1 MRTEGPNFVRRKSD
15 RRLLQLM
22 LLGRTCTCACAPSA
36 CGGGAG
42 LCASEPNLAK
52 HRFPKPIVARTC
64 VGRLFLSREALIK
77 VLVSP
82 VVPPPGGTL
91 LLIVPCL

>member
-1 MRTEGPNFVRRKSD
+1 MHLRMRAVSLRGPV
-15 RRLLQLM
+15 LL
-22 LLGRTCTCACAPSA
+22 RAE
-36 CGGGAG
+36 
-42 LCASEPNLAK
+42 LCQAQVA
-52 HRFPKPIVARTC
+52 KPIVARTC